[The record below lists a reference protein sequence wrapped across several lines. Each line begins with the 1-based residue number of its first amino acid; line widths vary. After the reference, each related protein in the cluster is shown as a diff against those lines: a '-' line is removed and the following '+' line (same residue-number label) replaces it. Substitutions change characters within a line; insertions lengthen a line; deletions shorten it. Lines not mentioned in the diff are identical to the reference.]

1 MAAYCDL
8 WGVCTVDIELLNI
21 TDALCNREVW
31 TRLYVNILLGFEFCT
46 LIRYPK
52 YICFNCKHSWDP
64 NI

>member
-1 MAAYCDL
+1 
-8 WGVCTVDIELLNI
+8 VDIELLNI